1 MSIYWKLSLAYLRGQ
16 MQHRGSFVMSVTRNL
31 ISSLGDLM
39 RLVLLGVSF
48 GAMGHWTGAQIAVLY
63 GIITVSFAVAS
74 ALGAGLFSFS
84 GLIKRGDFDRL
95 LLRPCGTMTQ
105 VLGGKFDLTRL
116 GRLTAGV
123 MGLIWGIAHL
133 DTTFGMPQAAML
145 VLCIFSGVLLFL
157 GILMIQGGT
166 CFWTIEGMEAFN
178 AITYGGVAMAS
189 YPLEVYKDELRDLF
203 LYVIPLG
210 CLNYLPCAVLFGK
223 SLPYPAF
230 TAYLAPMAGGA
241 YLLLGWCV
249 WRAGLRHYRSS
260 GA

>member
-1 MSIYWKLSLAYLRGQ
+1 

-31 ISSLGDLM
+31 ISSLGDLL

-84 GLIKRGDFDRL
+84 GVIRRGDFDRV
-95 LLRPCGTMTQ
+95 LLRPCGALTQ
-105 VLGGKFDLTRL
+105 VLGSKFDLTRF
-116 GRLTAGV
+116 GRLTTGV
-123 MGLIWGIAHL
+123 VGLAWGIAHL
-133 DTTFGMPQAAML
+133 DTPFGLAQGAMTA
-145 VLCIFSGVLLFL
+145 LCIFSGVLLFL

-189 YPLEVYKDELRDLF
+189 YPLEVYRGWLREVFLF
-203 LYVIPLG
+203 VIPLG

-230 TAYLAPMAGGA
+230 TAYLAPVAGGA
-241 YLLLGWCV
+241 FLLLGFLV
-249 WRAGLRHYRSS
+249 WRAGMRHYRSV

>member
-1 MSIYWKLSLAYLRGQ
+1 MSIYFKLSLAYLRGQ
-16 MQHRGSFVMSVTRNL
+16 MQHRGSFAMSVARNL
-31 ISSLGDLM
+31 ISSVGDLL

-84 GLIKRGDFDRL
+84 GVIRRGDFDRV
-95 LLRPCGTMTQ
+95 LLRPCGALTQ
-105 VLGGKFDLTRL
+105 VLGSKFDLTRF
-116 GRLTAGV
+116 GRLTTGV
-123 MGLIWGIAHL
+123 VGLAWGIAHL
-133 DTTFGMPQAAML
+133 DTPFGLAQGAMTA
-145 VLCIFSGVLLFL
+145 LCIFSGVLLFL

-189 YPLEVYKDELRDLF
+189 YPLEVYRGWLREVFLF
-203 LYVIPLG
+203 VIPLG

-230 TAYLAPMAGGA
+230 TAYLAPVAGGEF
-241 YLLLGWCV
+241 LLLGFLV
-249 WRAGLRHYRSS
+249 WRAGMRHYRSV